1 MLWCVGLGSG
11 CATTSRFADLWYIA
25 YETARHQ
32 VWVWWFFEKKAAE
45 AILALSSELNQFWGS
60 REMGVPARVCLAR
73 HERAPPKE
81 NCQGLSLRGLGS
93 RVQV

>member
-1 MLWCVGLGSG
+1 MRQRLDLRIFGILHTKLQGI
-11 CATTSRFADLWYIA
+11 RFG
-25 YETARHQ
+25 
-32 VWVWWFFEKKAAE
+32 WWFFFRKAAE
-45 AILALSSELNQFWGS
+45 VMLALSSELHQFWGS

-81 NCQGLSLRGLGS
+81 NCQGLSLRGLGF